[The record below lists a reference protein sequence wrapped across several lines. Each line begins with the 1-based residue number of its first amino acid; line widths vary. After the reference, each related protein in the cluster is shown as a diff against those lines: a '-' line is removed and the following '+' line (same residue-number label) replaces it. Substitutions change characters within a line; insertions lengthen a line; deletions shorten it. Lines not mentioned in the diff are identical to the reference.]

1 MIWIKTLRKL
11 LWSWLDLPMVLSK
24 ISINMP
30 TISLYRSRITT
41 PNMIYYMMNGE
52 IPVGQIL
59 KGNPMCVI
67 IMWMAILAFYKH
79 KRMQMVSAYLMLM
92 MIMAASPV
100 LARMEKQQCLN
111 TNICKIM
118 VWESQIIQM
127 ALRCYLQIIPIKSM
141 ISTQINRFFQ

>member
-1 MIWIKTLRKL
+1 
-11 LWSWLDLPMVLSK
+11 
-24 ISINMP
+24 
-30 TISLYRSRITT
+30 
-41 PNMIYYMMNGE
+41 MIYYMMNGE

-118 VWESQIIQM
+118 V
-127 ALRCYLQIIPIKSM
+127 
-141 ISTQINRFFQ
+141 